1 MARIG
6 SGYSAYYAEAL
17 SQLFS
22 LRNNAQ
28 ASTSSSSRNSQSIR
42 SQSQNSVVNAIEKH
56 ISDVKK
62 GQGDISKNVAYSLG
76 QQSSNASD
84 ILSKTN
90 PKALAAY
97 SGYLSGLR
105 YDRAARFVN
114 GVEYGLSSI
123 STIEGVV
130 G

>member
-1 MARIG
+1 MTRIS
-6 SGYSAYYAEAL
+6 SGYSAYSVEAL
-17 SQLFS
+17 AQLFS
-22 LRNNAQ
+22 IR
-28 ASTSSSSRNSQSIR
+28 SNSQTTASLSSGKSQLLR

-90 PKALAAY
+90 PKALSAY

-114 GVEYGLSSI
+114 GVEYGLSTI
-123 STIEGVV
+123 STVEGVI